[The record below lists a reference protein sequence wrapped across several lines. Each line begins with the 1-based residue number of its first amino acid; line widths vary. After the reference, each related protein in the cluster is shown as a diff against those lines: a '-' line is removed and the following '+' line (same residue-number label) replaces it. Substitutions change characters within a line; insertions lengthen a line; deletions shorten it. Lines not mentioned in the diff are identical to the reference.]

1 MNVNPCL
8 GSRCGTNID
17 SDSMTFSAPK
27 SNLVY
32 MDKVYS
38 YNKTESCPLLLPLT
52 TTPATYTATLSAN
65 DPCCSCGDGCG
76 VDLTS
81 SFVATNAYVIPEQF
95 LLNGTLTPA
104 QVTVN
109 GLPVDTVTEENGQYV
124 ASTAGLITQIQRNC
138 CMEYGL
144 PTKAFFLASAVGPWA
159 IRLRIVVE
167 GTVTTGGKNCCFKA
181 EFVNNAGT
189 FVALPDT
196 AVSNFAIPKL
206 SLPCAVNGVAPT
218 IRFQFGAMAQF
229 LNPTLTVDA
238 AATPG
243 GPVASSLVL
252 GGTLVISP
260 TMSAEV
266 IRKSLFCIT
275 ACEAMLPCDGT
286 EEALAIAQDD
296 DGDTCDPF
304 APDCACGSSTVPVSN
319 TPVNAPEIRCGG
331 SCNGGCGGGQTVTGG
346 CGGSCGCNSC
356 GDPQAASGNT
366 IITRP
371 GSYQSS
377 NSCIG
382 I

>member
-1 MNVNPCL
+1 MNASSCL

-17 SDSMTFSAPK
+17 SDNMTFSAPK

-32 MDKVYS
+32 IDKVYS
-38 YNKTESCPLLLPLT
+38 YNKVESCPLLLALT
-52 TTPATYTATLSAN
+52 TTPTTYTATLSAN
-65 DPCCSCGDGCG
+65 DPCCACGDGCG
-76 VDLTS
+76 VDSTS
-81 SFVATNAYVIPEQF
+81 SFVVTNAYAIPEQF
-95 LLNGTLTPA
+95 LLNGTLTSS

-109 GLPVDTVTEENGQYV
+109 GLAVDSISGENGQYV
-124 ASTAGLITQIQRNC
+124 ASTANLIGQIQRNC

-144 PTKAFFLASAVGPWA
+144 PTKTFFLASAVGPWA

-196 AVSNFAIPKL
+196 SVSNFAIPKL
-206 SLPCAVNGVAPT
+206 SLPCSTNGVAPT
-218 IRFQFGAMAQF
+218 IRFQFGAMAQI
-229 LNPTLTVDA
+229 LNPTLTVDST
-238 AATPG
+238 ATPG
-243 GPVASSLVL
+243 ASVSSSLVL
-252 GGTLVISP
+252 GGTLVITP

-319 TPVNAPEIRCGG
+319 TPVNTPEIRCGG
-331 SCNGGCGGGQTVTGG
+331 SC
-346 CGGSCGCNSC
+346 GGSCGCGQTVSDSC
-356 GDPQAASGNT
+356 GGGCGCPSCGGPQTAPGNT
-366 IITRP
+366 IITRS
-371 GSYQSS
+371 GNCQSTCMS
-377 NSCIG
+377 L
-382 I
+382 

>member
-167 GTVTTGGKNCCFKA
+167 GTVTTGGKSCCFHA
-181 EFVNNAGT
+181 EFTNSGDT

-196 AVSNFAIPKL
+196 SVSNFAIPKL

-218 IRFQFGAMAQF
+218 IRFQFGASAQI
-229 LNPTLTVDA
+229 LNPTLTVASDPA
-238 AATPG
+238 AGTS
-243 GPVASSLVL
+243 VASNLIL
-252 GGTLVISP
+252 NGTLVISP
-260 TMSAEV
+260 TMSIEV
-266 IRKSLFCIT
+266 VRKSLFCVT
-275 ACEAMLPCDGT
+275 ACEAVLPCDGT
-286 EEALAIAQDD
+286 EEALAAGQADDD
-296 DGDTCDPF
+296 DGTDPF
-304 APDCACGSSTVPVSN
+304 APDC
-319 TPVNAPEIRCGG
+319 
-331 SCNGGCGGGQTVTGG
+331 
-346 CGGSCGCNSC
+346 SCGCQNNSLC
-356 GDPQAASGNT
+356 MN
-366 IITRP
+366 I
-371 GSYQSS
+371 
-377 NSCIG
+377 
-382 I
+382 